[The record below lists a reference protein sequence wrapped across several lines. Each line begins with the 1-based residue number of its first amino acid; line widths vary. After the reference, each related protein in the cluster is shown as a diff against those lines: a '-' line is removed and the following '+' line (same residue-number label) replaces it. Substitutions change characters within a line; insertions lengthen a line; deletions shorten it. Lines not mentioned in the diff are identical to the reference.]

1 MTILE
6 LGIGIP
12 PDRRSSR
19 AKKVVMA
26 RYVTSVATPLSATE
40 AFSYMADVTHFVEWD
55 PGVKRVRRVT
65 GDGAGVGAAY
75 DLTVQ
80 AGGTIVMRYE
90 VKEYEPPRRII
101 LVARTSLLTS
111 VDEVRVEASD
121 SGCSV
126 TYDATLTLNGPL
138 RLFDPLLRLAFRHI
152 GDRAAAGL
160 KRVLSGKA
168 VV

>member
-1 MTILE
+1 
-6 LGIGIP
+6 
-12 PDRRSSR
+12 
-19 AKKVVMA
+19 
-26 RYVTSVATPLSATE
+26 
-40 AFSYMADVTHFVEWD
+40 
-55 PGVKRVRRVT
+55 
-65 GDGAGVGAAY
+65 
-75 DLTVQ
+75 
-80 AGGTIVMRYE
+80 MRYE

-138 RLFDPLLRLAFRHI
+138 CLFRPALAFGLRHI